1 MSTFSSGVILIVI
14 GVIVNI
20 AGIVAEWEI
29 VRLLGR
35 NIMVVPLSGF
45 ALGALIVGCA
55 LWILGT
61 FLVITAYDEKKES
74 ERCAEQQANTANS
87 QISQLQSVGITIS
100 GNRVTISG
108 GDAANIATREAN
120 YLLDL
125 RRDGLNEVAD
135 KIISGQKDQ
144 QLEATLSTYI
154 ERLGLHSPY
163 RDAYIW
169 AVGRLKADPGTLSE

>member
-1 MSTFSSGVILIVI
+1 MSTFSTGVILIVI

-20 AGIVAEWEI
+20 AGIVADWEI

-61 FLVITAYDEKKES
+61 FLVITAYDEKKEG
-74 ERCAEQQANTANS
+74 ERRAEQQTNTATS
-87 QISQLQSVGITIS
+87 QIAQLQSIGITIN

-125 RRDGLNEVAD
+125 RQDGHNEVAD
-135 KIISGQKDQ
+135 KIITGRKDQ
-144 QLEATLSTYI
+144 ELATALSIHI
-154 ERLGLHSPY
+154 ERLGPYSPHRHAY
-163 RDAYIW
+163 VWAAEQLRTDAE
-169 AVGRLKADPGTLSE
+169 TSSE